1 MLLYL
6 WFAAIMSAAAPGAQD
21 VLSRWSLAMERQ
33 MIGGATGQP

>member
-21 VLSRWSLAMERQ
+21 ILSRWSLAMERQ
-33 MIGGATGQP
+33 LIGEATRQS